1 MFSSEAFS
9 YFSNYKKLLKEIL
22 RKDHTNLDALSLLAF
37 SAFEEE
43 DYKMAAMTW
52 GMMLKLIPEED
63 PRRKTV
69 EKSVD
74 MAMQMMKMQEEKTA
88 PSTAEPQ
95 K

>member
-1 MFSSEAFS
+1 
-9 YFSNYKKLLKEIL
+9 
-22 RKDHTNLDALSLLAF
+22 
-37 SAFEEE
+37 
-43 DYKMAAMTW
+43 MAAMTW